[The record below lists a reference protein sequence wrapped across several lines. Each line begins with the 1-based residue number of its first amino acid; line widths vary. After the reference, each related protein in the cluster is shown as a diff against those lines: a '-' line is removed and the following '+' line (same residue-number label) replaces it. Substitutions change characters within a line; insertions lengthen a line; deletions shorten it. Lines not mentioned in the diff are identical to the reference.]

1 MKIGRSFLALLF
13 SGYWWSGIDQF
24 QTLQLGPQL
33 ARDGRSEVLYVLPE
47 FGDRARTWDHRDD
60 RGMRQR
66 KLQGSGGEGHPVV
79 MTSRPHLPYPPQN
92 TPTSRGIVVINPLP
106 PPRGGGAPA

>member
-33 ARDGRSEVLYVLPE
+33 ARDGRSEVRYVLPE

-66 KLQGSGGEGHPVV
+66 KLQGSGGKRHPVV
-79 MTSRPHLPYPPQN
+79 LDHPHDRSYPLQKAFRAPWLVVI
-92 TPTSRGIVVINPLP
+92 TPTHPTP
-106 PPRGGGAPA
+106 GA